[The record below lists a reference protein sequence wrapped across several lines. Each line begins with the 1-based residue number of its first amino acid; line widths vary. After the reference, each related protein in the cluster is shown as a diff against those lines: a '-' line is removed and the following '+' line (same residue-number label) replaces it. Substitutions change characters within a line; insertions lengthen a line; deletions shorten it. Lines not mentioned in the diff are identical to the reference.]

1 MSWSQSLWG
10 KSVTIWYLYRPTLV
24 KSLAFYFSQKNTN
37 RFRHTFPPD
46 KGEKIFWQ
54 ERVTGKAPWRQQKSY
69 RSGCTHPEFNSLFIS
84 IPIYLFA
91 RWRLGTE
98 EVTRVFSES
107 ENRASTAKGH
117 ELCKQ
122 YKLGASCFTSV
133 TCNHCDRARRP
144 QVQPGWTTEFFPR
157 QRSLFLVY
165 LL

>member
-1 MSWSQSLWG
+1 MCWDKWQFGIYTGQHWLRVWLSIFPR
-10 KSVTIWYLYRPTLV
+10 KTLTA
-24 KSLAFYFSQKNTN
+24 SD
-37 RFRHTFPPD
+37 TFPPD

-69 RSGCTHPEFNSLFIS
+69 RSGCTHTEFNSLFIS
-84 IPIYLFA
+84 IPISLFA

-98 EVTRVFSES
+98 EVIRVFSES

-117 ELCKQ
+117 EPCKQ

-157 QRSLFLVY
+157 QKSLFLVY